1 MDLPVRYDGV
11 TIEIGYRIDILV
23 EKTVIVELKAVQ
35 DIAPIHRAQLLSY
48 LKLAKLRLGLLI
60 NFNTLDLKQGIHRI
74 AN

>member
-35 DIAPIHRAQLLSY
+35 EIAPIHRAQLLSY
-48 LKLAKLRLGLLI
+48 LKLAKLHLGLLI

>member
-23 EKTVIVELKAVQ
+23 ENTVIVELKAVQ
-35 DIAPIHRAQLLSY
+35 EIAPIHRAQLLSY
-48 LKLAKLRLGLLI
+48 LKLAKLHLGLLI